1 MKRSKFT
8 DEQILAIVKESAGRQ
23 VADLCR
29 VRGVTAQTWKATH
42 GGTQL
47 SDALS
52 QPQMTLA
59 TSQRLYRTRGRS
71 SRGSQ
76 IVVEASW
83 MPRERPLTD
92 QHHLNLPIRELPIV
106 LLQHRQVRWWNL
118 QAGAAGPFPLPP
130 IP

>member
-8 DEQILAIVKESAGRQ
+8 DEQILAIVKESAGRK

-29 VRGVTAQTWKATH
+29 VHGVTAQTWKATH

-52 QPQMTLA
+52 QKQITHA

-76 IVVEASW
+76 VVVEASW
-83 MPRERPLTD
+83 MPRERRNQTPAFNGEHCGGAGSAARLGESPL
-92 QHHLNLPIRELPIV
+92 
-106 LLQHRQVRWWNL
+106 
-118 QAGAAGPFPLPP
+118 
-130 IP
+130 